1 MTRAAR
7 IIEFIERYC
16 VTPEG
21 ADVGK
26 PLVLADFQKQFI
38 RDVYDNP
45 AGTHRAILSVSRK
58 NGKSGC
64 IAALLLAHLVGP

>member
-1 MTRAAR
+1 MTRAEK
-7 IIEFIERYC
+7 IISFIERYC

-38 RDVYDNP
+38 SDVYED
-45 AGTHRAILSVSRK
+45 RKSV
-58 NGKSGC
+58 
-64 IAALLLAHLVGP
+64 V

>member
-7 IIEFIERYC
+7 IIQFLERFC

-26 PLVLADFQKQFI
+26 PLVLAEFQKQFL
-38 RDVYDNP
+38 RDVYDNRRRRCR
-45 AGTHRAILSVSRK
+45 GT
-58 NGKSGC
+58 
-64 IAALLLAHLVGP
+64 